1 MAINPAKVILRQGK
15 TALFICDLQ
24 EKFAKA
30 IFQFDKIIQN
40 STKLVNS
47 DYTLYDL
54 YYNGNAC
61 WGYVIS
67 HNCI

>member
-1 MAINPAKVILRQGK
+1 MAINPAKVMLRQGK

-47 DYTLYDL
+47 SDYTLYDL
-54 YYNGNAC
+54 YYDGNAC
-61 WGYVIS
+61 
-67 HNCI
+67 